1 MKPRIERV
9 IEDLSSIQRDLNSL
23 LIAEVHA
30 PDGASAAPGDMERL
44 KDMRQV
50 LDQVRHFLW
59 FYLRITGG
67 DGQASQSARELLC
80 SPQPDVARRAE
91 KLLES
96 LGSMSQFLV
105 LNQDPS
111 GNRKPN

>member
-23 LIAEVHA
+23 LMAEVHA
-30 PDGASAAPGDMERL
+30 PGGASVQPGDMERL

-50 LDQVRHFLW
+50 LDQVRHFVW
-59 FYLRITGG
+59 FYLRLTGA
-67 DGQASQSARELLC
+67 DGQASQTARELLC

-96 LGSMSQFLV
+96 LGSMSQL
-105 LNQDPS
+105 LLLSQDPA